1 MHTRARLVLLVLVL
15 AAPAAASAQIG
26 VGAHIGTTGFGGD
39 LAVALG
45 GNAQVRGTA
54 GIMPLEPSWTM
65 SDIDVT
71 AELSNSFIMAGID
84 LFPSGSGFRLG
95 AGVLFKP
102 DDPILT
108 GELRGPTRVG
118 NQTYSPGQVGT
129 LTGTVESRE
138 AAPYLMIGFGK
149 HASAG
154 IGLFV
159 DLGAAFVGES
169 TIDLRSRGGTL
180 SGNAQFHAELAREEA
195 EWQGRIAELE
205 VYPILN
211 LGLRVGIGN

>member
-1 MHTRARLVLLVLVL
+1 L
-15 AAPAAASAQIG
+15 
-26 VGAHIGTTGFGGD
+26 GGD

-45 GNAQVRGTA
+45 EHVQVRGTA
-54 GIMPLEPSWTM
+54 GVMPIEPSWTV

-71 AELSNSFIMAGID
+71 AELSDAFLMAGID

-108 GELRGPTRVG
+108 GELSGPTKVG
-118 NQTYSPGQVGT
+118 DQTYTPAQIGR
-129 LTGTVESRE
+129 LIGTVESSE
-138 AAPYLMIGFGK
+138 AAPYLLIGFGK

-159 DLGAAFVGES
+159 DLGVAFVGES
-169 TIDLRSRGGTL
+169 AVDLESWGGTL
-180 SGNAQFHAELAREEA
+180 SGNAQFLAELAREEA
-195 EWQGRIAELE
+195 EWQERLDDAQL
-205 VYPILN
+205 YPILN

>member
-1 MHTRARLVLLVLVL
+1 LVLLL
-15 AAPAAASAQIG
+15 ASPGAASAQLG
-26 VGAHIGTTGFGGD
+26 LGAHIGTTGFGAD

-45 GNAQVRGTA
+45 GNVQLRGTA
-54 GIMPLEPSWTM
+54 GVMPIEPSWTV

-71 AELSNSFIMAGID
+71 ADLPSSFVMAGID
-84 LFPSGSGFRLG
+84 LFPWGAGFRLG

-102 DDPILT
+102 DDPVLT

-118 NQTYSPGQVGT
+118 DQTYTPLQVGT
-129 LTGTVESRE
+129 LTGTVESSE
-138 AAPYLMIGFGK
+138 AAPYLLIGFGK

-169 TIDLRSRGGTL
+169 TIDLESRGGTL
-180 SGNAQFHAELAREEA
+180 SGNPQFQAELAREEA
-195 EWQGRIAELE
+195 EWQEQVDELE

-211 LGLRVGIGN
+211 IGLRVGIGQ

>member
-1 MHTRARLVLLVLVL
+1 MRIRVRLFLLASLL
-15 AAPAAASAQIG
+15 ASPAAASAQFG
-26 VGAHIGTTGFGGD
+26 VGAHLGTTGFGVD

-54 GIMPLEPSWTM
+54 GIMPIEPSWTV

-71 AELSNSFIMAGID
+71 AELPNSFIMAGID

-108 GELRGPTRVG
+108 GELSGPTRVG
-118 NQTYSPGQVGT
+118 DQTYTPAQVGT

-169 TIDLRSRGGTL
+169 TIDLQSRGGTL
-180 SGNAQFHAELAREEA
+180 SGNPQFQAELAREEA
-195 EWQGRIAELE
+195 EWQERIDEFE
-205 VYPILN
+205 IYPILN